1 MIRWLRSHPLAAVVP
16 LQALLYGHQI
26 SLLAPW
32 FDEADTLIVLQGS
45 LADNIAN
52 AVSGLHPPL
61 YFLLLYYWQRI
72 PLGLSWTVQARALS
86 VLFGLAATVAA
97 DHFWARRL
105 APAARL
111 WFLALWALSPC
122 LLLYCRMA
130 RSYSLQLLLGTVAA
144 GLIFDLYAKAD
155 RRRFWALCGVM
166 AALLYVHYVPALALL
181 AAANLMLARARRWR
195 MALAADAVVGL
206 AFAPWL
212 PRLLWSLQVW
222 GAHSPAYALS
232 GASISEIGV
241 KLAYWGMSFT
251 LGESL
256 PDGLLLAGAALAAAV
271 PLLLLAAARKHG
283 DVLWILAP
291 AAAVGF
297 IGVMRWV
304 SYPFIPARMLFTLP
318 LFLGLVVAGARGKA
332 GTAVLACL
340 LFISGCGVWCYFQET
355 GFRNKQYPLPM
366 NEIAGRIRAGSTAA
380 DSAILVDSAN
390 SDPIGLRYALGPD
403 WPVLETKDAA
413 TPRALAALAA
423 DARIRTVW
431 FLRNTHDVSP
441 AGLNARFAQEL
452 GTSMRLQ
459 IHPYE
464 PFTPL
469 ETRFIRRL
477 GMADPPAYFTELLEF
492 RR

>member
-1 MIRWLRSHPLAAVVP
+1 MIPSLRRHPLAVALP
-16 LQALLYGHQI
+16 LQALLYSLQL

-32 FDEADTLIVLQGS
+32 FDEADTLILMRGP
-45 LADNIAN
+45 LADAIAN
-52 AVSGLHPPL
+52 ATSGLHPPL
-61 YFLLLYYWQRI
+61 YFLLLYGWQRI
-72 PLGLSWTVQARALS
+72 PVGLPWTVQARAFS

-97 DHFWARRL
+97 DRFWARRL
-105 APAARL
+105 APRARL
-111 WFLALWALSPC
+111 WFLALWAASPC

-144 GLIFDLYAKAD
+144 GLIYELSAKPD
-155 RRRFWALCGVM
+155 RRRFWALCGVL
-166 AALLYVHYVPALALL
+166 AALLYVHYVPALAML

-195 MALAADAVVGL
+195 TALAADALVGL

-212 PRLLWSLQVW
+212 PRLIWSLQVW
-222 GAHSPAYALS
+222 GAHSPAYSLS
-232 GASISEIGV
+232 GSPAREIPV

-256 PDGLLLAGAALAAAV
+256 PDGLLVAGAALAATV
-271 PLLLLAAARKHG
+271 PLLLFAAGRKHR
-283 DVLWILAP
+283 DVLWILVP

-318 LFLGLVVAGARGKA
+318 LFLGLAVAGARGRA
-332 GTAVLACL
+332 GQAVLACL
-340 LFISGCGVWCYFQET
+340 LCISGCGVWCYFHEI

-366 NEIAGRIRAGSTAA
+366 SEIAGRIRAGSTPA
-380 DSAILVDSAN
+380 DSAILVDSTN
-390 SDPIGLRYALGPD
+390 SDPIGLRYALGPNR
-403 WPVLETKDAA
+403 PVLRTEDAE
-413 TPRALAALAA
+413 TPRAVAALAA
-423 DARIRTVW
+423 DSRIRTVW

-441 AGLNARFAQEL
+441 AGLNARFAEEL
-452 GTSMRLQ
+452 GTSMRVEV
-459 IHPYE
+459 HRYE

-469 ETRFIRRL
+469 EIRFMRLL